1 MSAEPG
7 HGRGARRERLGA
19 AGAVALGAALMLL
32 AASRTWVHAVVQD
45 PLAGPLQV
53 DASGRQASPVVA
65 AVALV
70 ALAGAVAVLTLRT
83 VGRLVT
89 GLLLV
94 LSGAAAVAA
103 AVDVLRTPSD
113 ALRSVIAD
121 ATGRSGDLL
130 PVAHQTSWAWVA
142 VGGAVLVVLGGALTV
157 SRARGWSGLSGRYD
171 APVGAPVEPGP
182 QAAAADG
189 GERAAPEASADPA
202 SDSWD
207 RLSRGDDPTV

>member
-1 MSAEPG
+1 MA
-7 HGRGARRERLGA
+7 A

-53 DASGRQASPVVA
+53 DASGRQASPLVA

-83 VGRLVT
+83 VGRVVT

-113 ALRSVIAD
+113 ALRSVVAD
-121 ATGRSGDLL
+121 VTGRSGDVL
-130 PVAHQTSWAWVA
+130 PVAHQTSWPWAAVA
-142 VGGAVLVVLGGALTV
+142 GAVLVVLGGALAV
-157 SRARGWSGLSGRYD
+157 VRARGWSGLSAKYD
-171 APVGAPVEPGP
+171 APVGAVVSPGPAPADDEAEPGEGP
-182 QAAAADG
+182 EGQAGPGA
-189 GERAAPEASADPA
+189 
-202 SDSWD
+202 DSWD